1 MVNWGLVSRTRAA
14 ELLTWFESN
23 RTDDSK
29 KRGVDSPP
37 AMYGIAM
44 GNKGADAA
52 IAGAVWMDEAVD
64 SDGDSS
70 LSMGEAT
77 GIPIACGAK
86 LLSEGRIKGA
96 GVFSPEAG
104 HINAREFLIE
114 VFSQLQ
120 KMGKLSSSALEDNI
134 RISRS
139 L

>member
-1 MVNWGLVSRTRAA
+1 
-14 ELLTWFESN
+14 
-23 RTDDSK
+23 
-29 KRGVDSPP
+29 
-37 AMYGIAM
+37 M
-44 GNKGADAA
+44 GTKGADAA
-52 IAGAVWMDEAVD
+52 IAGAAWMGEAVD

-86 LLSEGRIKGA
+86 LLSEGRIKRA

-120 KMGKLSSSALEDNI
+120 KMGKLSSSALENNI
-134 RISRS
+134 RISQS
-139 L
+139 W

>member
-120 KMGKLSSSALEDNI
+120 KMGKLSSSALENNI
-134 RISRS
+134 RISQS
-139 L
+139 W